1 MAIDRSIPIDGTVEA
16 GEEQGLEVTIE
27 NPDSVS
33 VETEDGGMIIDF
45 DPQAK
50 RQNAYAGFYENLAEY
65 IDEDVLQGIGSDLCS
80 AFDADKES
88 RKEWEESYTKG
99 LDQLG
104 LKVEERTQPWDGACG
119 VFHPMLS
126 EAVIKFQSQ
135 AISEIFP
142 AKGPVRTQIVG
153 KIGRAHV

>member
-1 MAIDRSIPIDGTVEA
+1 
-16 GEEQGLEVTIE
+16 
-27 NPDSVS
+27 
-33 VETEDGGMIIDF
+33 MIMEF
-45 DPQAK
+45 DPQAEK
-50 RQNAYAGFYENLAEY
+50 QNAYEGFYENLAEY

-142 AKGPVRTQIVG
+142 AKGPVSTQIVG
-153 KIGRAHV
+153 KITADKTKQEERDNDNLNYQII